1 MELNFMSVQVEDE
14 RRKLQ
19 GSNEGK
25 EEEMAKNDETGA
37 SPRKNWHPTLA
48 FLRVEQ
54 VLGRIGAIVGKKNEC
69 RTFEG
74 LHGEGLLGG
83 TGGSSSNNWRRC
95 ILVDLSSKT
104 PSYVALDKV
113 AEGPRAVGLAVDNL
127 QPGKERDHHDSV
139 SFILTI
145 LSGFFPFLGRLISGA
160 VGGIHCCS
168 RFPIL
173 TSFGRKNN
181 LTPFFWFIPYSSIQS
196 SPTNS
201 DRSESYQFFRL
212 VIIRARSYGSA

>member
-1 MELNFMSVQVEDE
+1 MSVQVEDE

-83 TGGSSSNNWRRC
+83 TGGSSSNNWRRFNN
-95 ILVDLSSKT
+95 
-104 PSYVALDKV
+104 SYTCFSFYNWSPKL
-113 AEGPRAVGLAVDNL
+113 L
-127 QPGKERDHHDSV
+127 Q
-139 SFILTI
+139 
-145 LSGFFPFLGRLISGA
+145 LIS
-160 VGGIHCCS
+160 
-168 RFPIL
+168 FL
-173 TSFGRKNN
+173 F
-181 LTPFFWFIPYSSIQS
+181 
-196 SPTNS
+196 
-201 DRSESYQFFRL
+201 
-212 VIIRARSYGSA
+212 